1 MTSTRTKV
9 MTEGAPMR
17 KAFLAAFLC
26 VCLALLGCGR
36 SELDNVSVER
46 ESADSSEQAQY
57 AALDDER
64 LLGDIETAAYESI
77 VEELSDKGYLV
88 EDVQAAYLSKEY
100 IEELAFNSKENVFF
114 GYTLAEIDELFT
126 GQRYVFYPGEDGQ
139 TEVKAFEAYD
149 GTYHKAIRDVAIG
162 TGVVLVCVTVSVAAS
177 AISAPVASTVSI
189 IFAASAKASA
199 VGALTGAAFGS
210 ACSGILAAI
219 ETGDSEQALK
229 AFASG
234 AADGYKW
241 GAISGAAI
249 GGVGEAIQ
257 FKRAVDSGLS
267 LNQAVIQRK
276 SKYPVEVV
284 KSIRNADEY
293 SIYEKAN
300 LVPEEINGKSALV
313 RKIDLKY
320 VDPDGRTNLERMQ
333 MGKPPLDSNGVA
345 YEVHHIGQKDDSPL
359 AILTQAEHRSAG
371 NNKILHPNRE
381 LSEINRTAFEKTKK
395 EFWKEMA
402 SSAF

>member
-1 MTSTRTKV
+1 M
-9 MTEGAPMR
+9 
-17 KAFLAAFLC
+17 
-26 VCLALLGCGR
+26 
-36 SELDNVSVER
+36 
-46 ESADSSEQAQY
+46 
-57 AALDDER
+57 
-64 LLGDIETAAYESI
+64 
-77 VEELSDKGYLV
+77 
-88 EDVQAAYLSKEY
+88 
-100 IEELAFNSKENVFF
+100 
-114 GYTLAEIDELFT
+114 
-126 GQRYVFYPGEDGQ
+126 
-139 TEVKAFEAYD
+139 
-149 GTYHKAIRDVAIG
+149 AIG

-320 VDPDGRTNLERMQ
+320 VDSDGRTNLERMQ